1 MKNQDILNV
10 ANTIRSQIHPTVLMC
25 AAARN
30 YGAYENEK
38 GLYGLQFTISNTSA
52 VKYGTVRITL
62 NGLDLYDITIK
73 NKNGKLLNT
82 KSDIYFDQLNE
93 VLESMWE
100 KQELLK
106 KYDPQIPTIKFTNVV
121 PKLNNG
127 DA

>member
-1 MKNQDILNV
+1 MSNQDLLNV

-30 YGAYENEK
+30 YGAYEDEK

-62 NGLDLYDITIK
+62 NGSDLYNITIK

-82 KSDIYFDQLNE
+82 KSDIYCDQLND

-100 KQELLK
+100 KKELLK
-106 KYDPQIPTIKFTNVV
+106 KYNPQIPTIQLTNVV

-127 DA
+127 GA

>member
-1 MKNQDILNV
+1 MSNQDLLNV

-30 YGAYENEK
+30 YGAYEDEK

-62 NGLDLYDITIK
+62 NGSDLYNITIK

-82 KSDIYFDQLNE
+82 KSDIYCDQLND

-100 KQELLK
+100 KKELLK
-106 KYDPQIPTIKFTNVV
+106 KYNPEIPTIQFTNVV

-127 DA
+127 GA

>member
-1 MKNQDILNV
+1 MSNQDLLNV

-30 YGAYENEK
+30 YGAYEDEK

-62 NGLDLYDITIK
+62 NGSDLYNITIK

-82 KSDIYFDQLNE
+82 KSDIYCDQLND

-106 KYDPQIPTIKFTNVV
+106 KYDPQIPTIQFTNVV

-127 DA
+127 GA

>member
-1 MKNQDILNV
+1 M
-10 ANTIRSQIHPTVLMC
+10 
-25 AAARN
+25 ARN
-30 YGAYENEK
+30 YAQEYANYHYRPEHIKRRSSRNKARRLAIKAGKAK
-38 GLYGLQFTISNTSA
+38 VGDG
-52 VKYGTVRITL
+52 K
-62 NGLDLYDITIK
+62 DIHHKAGNPLK

-82 KSDIYFDQLNE
+82 KSGIYFDQLNE